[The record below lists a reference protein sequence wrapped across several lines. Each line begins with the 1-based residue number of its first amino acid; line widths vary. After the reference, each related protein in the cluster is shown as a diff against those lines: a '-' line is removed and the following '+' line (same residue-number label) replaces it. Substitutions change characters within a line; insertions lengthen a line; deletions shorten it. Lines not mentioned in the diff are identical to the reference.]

1 PRLRHTARPRR
12 DVFAD
17 LARPSGLPAE
27 VSGETTVFDIGFTD
41 RPLTD
46 YRAMLTADGA
56 LLKAF
61 NAECL
66 QRGIVKGREKLY
78 VSLAH
83 TEHDVARTLETFEA
97 ALGTLSR
104 SAPAARA

>member
-1 PRLRHTARPRR
+1 MLER
-12 DVFAD
+12 AD
-17 LARPSGLPAE
+17 AADEIVVMLVDAWVVR
-27 VSGETTVFDIGFTD
+27 I
-41 RPLTD
+41 TD

-83 TEHDVARTLETFEA
+83 TEPDVARTLETFEA
-97 ALGTLSR
+97 ALGALPR
-104 SAPAARA
+104 RAPVARA